1 MCGCFALLLGA
12 FFPRVTLVLLW
23 IFSDLIGRAF
33 DNQWLLPLAGVL
45 LLPYTTLAYV
55 LVFWYTGAV
64 TGFGWAFVILGLVLD
79 LGSYTSAG
87 RSRRQMA

>member
-23 IFSDLIGRAF
+23 VFSDLVGRAF

-55 LVFWYTGAV
+55 LVFWYTGPV
-64 TGFGWAFVILGLVLD
+64 NGFGWAFVILGLVLD

-87 RSRRQMA
+87 KSRR